1 MITDGI
7 SFRQFDNPL
16 LPKDFGE
23 PFQAEPRPDLLGAR
37 FSDLG
42 GDRPQIKT
50 YFFELK
56 KTLHFAFA
64 TGFISMLAL
73 MAVALDFLQY
83 WNGEKSFLPPAVAVF
98 FGLTAL
104 FLALVAIYSC
114 HVCLKYFNQTVQEVC
129 KI

>member
-7 SFRQFDNPL
+7 LFRQVDNPL

-23 PFQAEPRPDLLGAR
+23 PFQAEPHPNLLGAR

-50 YFFELK
+50 YFAELE
-56 KTLHFAFA
+56 KTLMFALS

-73 MAVALDFLQY
+73 MAVTMDFIQY
-83 WNGEKSFLPPAVAVF
+83 WNGGKSFLSPTAATF
-98 FGLTAL
+98 FGLMSL
-104 FLALVAIYSC
+104 FLAIVAIYSC
-114 HVCLKYFNQTVQEVC
+114 LTCIRYFKQTVREVC
-129 KI
+129 KN